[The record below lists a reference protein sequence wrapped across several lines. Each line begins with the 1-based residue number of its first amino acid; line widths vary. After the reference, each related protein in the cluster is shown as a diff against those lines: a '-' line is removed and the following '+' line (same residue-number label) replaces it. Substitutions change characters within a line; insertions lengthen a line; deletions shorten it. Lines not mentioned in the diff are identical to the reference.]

1 MLINPNGFREYDARW
16 LYEEEID
23 LSGVESLGKG
33 LGTQVVNH
41 TKKTN
46 PIKAI
51 RKFIAKICRDRGKL
65 YKANLLNL
73 FTP

>member
-41 TKKTN
+41 TKNKPQNNCWT
-46 PIKAI
+46 
-51 RKFIAKICRDRGKL
+51 RL
-65 YKANLLNL
+65 
-73 FTP
+73 